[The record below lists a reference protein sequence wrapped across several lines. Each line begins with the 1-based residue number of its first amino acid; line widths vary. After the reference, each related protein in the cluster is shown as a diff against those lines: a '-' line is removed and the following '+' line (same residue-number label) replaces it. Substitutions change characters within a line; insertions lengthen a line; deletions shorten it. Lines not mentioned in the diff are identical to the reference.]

1 MPWAKR
7 RWLLA
12 VATDA
17 LVAGAAAADWATG
30 FERVHETKLAVRAAT
45 TNAGDEMRGIG

>member
-17 LVAGAAAADWATG
+17 LVAGAAADWATG
-30 FERVHETKLAVRAAT
+30 FDRVHETKLAVRAAT